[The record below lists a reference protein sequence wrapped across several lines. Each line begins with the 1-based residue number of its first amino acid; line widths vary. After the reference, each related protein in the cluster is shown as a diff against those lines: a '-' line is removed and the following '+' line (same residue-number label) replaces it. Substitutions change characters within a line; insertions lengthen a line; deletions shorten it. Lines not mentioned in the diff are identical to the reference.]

1 MSDNNSNDTTKQTV
15 TTAQSE
21 SNKTDK
27 SAISNQTTKSTNT
40 NTNTTN
46 TNTNTTNTNTNTTN
60 TKNDTKESAKVES
73 AQVNDSSNN
82 QVSTFRS
89 VAKPRMMYATAKKQ
103 HLLYQ
108 NTNQQ

>member
-1 MSDNNSNDTTKQTV
+1 TTKQTV

-27 SAISNQTTKSTNT
+27 SAISNQTTKS
-40 NTNTTN
+40 
-46 TNTNTTNTNTNTTN
+46 TNTNTNTTN

-89 VAKPRMMYATAKKQ
+89 VAKPRMMYATAKKA
-103 HLLYQ
+103 
-108 NTNQQ
+108 T